1 MIPLKFYLQQL
12 QSYMAESAAL
22 YCHIDLTSLLIDLEY
37 GDCSASA
44 LNRILAIA
52 ARRRF
57 AFPQGIPTKL
67 YCVAP
72 DDKASYKMLDAL
84 KAEKAKAKLTW
95 LWFEEASNFDYHP
108 ITGSA
113 ASAPSLTTKESPK

>member
-12 QSYMAESAAL
+12 QSYMAESVAL
-22 YCHIDLTSLLIDLEY
+22 YCHIDLTSLLIDQECD
-37 GDCSASA
+37 DCERSY
-44 LNRILAIA
+44 LNSLLAIA

-72 DDKASYKMLDAL
+72 DYKASYKTLDAL
-84 KAEKAKAKLTW
+84 KAEKAKLTW
-95 LWFEEASNFDYHP
+95 LWFEEASDFDYHP

-113 ASAPSLTTKESPK
+113 ASAPSLATKESPK